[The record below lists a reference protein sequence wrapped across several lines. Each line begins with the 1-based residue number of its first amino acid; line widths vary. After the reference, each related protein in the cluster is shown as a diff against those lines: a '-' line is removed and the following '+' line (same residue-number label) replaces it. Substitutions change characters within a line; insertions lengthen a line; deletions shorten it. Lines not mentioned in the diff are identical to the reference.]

1 MLRIR
6 PSKLCVVPCEEARA
20 ARGCSACCPPDT
32 LDAQEQ
38 RIYQLQTKQRER
50 QAELE
55 QKCSRIQQLS
65 QDLEASHQL
74 QEEAQKQQP
83 RTALLVSVRR
93 GHRYRGAAQSTLP
106 ASSDPQLRGFRSKSG
121 VLQLINIQRVSRKG
135 SRSLTFCTC
144 SQENFAMLP
153 LKSITWLTKEAS
165 EEHSTGLED
174 IKRQQMQYLLPW
186 QSIPLHPSYRLF
198 CLRLL
203 LCQRG

>member
-1 MLRIR
+1 MPFPGSAPGANRTPCRIL
-6 PSKLCVVPCEEARA
+6 S
-20 ARGCSACCPPDT
+20 SADN

-121 VLQLINIQRVSRKG
+121 VLQLINIHRVSRKG

-144 SQENFAMLP
+144 SQENFAML
-153 LKSITWLTKEAS
+153 LLNSITRLTKAAS

-174 IKRQQMQYLLPW
+174 IKRRQMQYLLPW